1 MPPCCKS
8 FDIFFI
14 NHSRNIR
21 MTMKLSVQDR
31 KCREVPIVEILNNF
45 LVFYTVYLRQPTAL
59 FINKYEVFK
68 GLNIAIHRW
77 KVSNKQ
83 QERSILRI
91 ISIFLLGKTDVN
103 WRSLSLYLS
112 RTTRFIIGNGLQIT

>member
-1 MPPCCKS
+1 MPPCCRN

-14 NHSRNIR
+14 NHSRNVR
-21 MTMKLSVQDR
+21 MTKKLSVQDR

-68 GLNIAIHRW
+68 GLNIALHRW

-83 QERSILRI
+83 
-91 ISIFLLGKTDVN
+91 
-103 WRSLSLYLS
+103 
-112 RTTRFIIGNGLQIT
+112 